1 MNKLKNQ
8 LKRQSKNQPGFT
20 LAELLVVVA
29 IIGILVAISIPVF
42 TSQRKKAIIAANK
55 ANIRAARA
63 AVVAALYDDTSKLDM
78 TTVKNDIDISY
89 FVYDVKSGTI
99 ETGVSGKGFNSATY
113 TYDGKTQNFNAWGRY
128 FSEQAKT
135 KVCDK
140 IIIYVGNAKDM
151 TERNSAMIQTAP
163 YYTDADEIGYTS
175 GNSNPFG
182 PGSGSS
188 SAS

>member
-1 MNKLKNQ
+1 MKFKKSGSNQ
-8 LKRQSKNQPGFT
+8 SGFT

-63 AVVAALYDDTSKLDM
+63 VVVAALYDDTSKLDM
-78 TTVKNDIDISY
+78 TTVKNDTDISY

-140 IIIYVGNAKDM
+140 IIIYVGNAKDI

-163 YYTDADEIGYTS
+163 YYTDADEIGYK
-175 GNSNPFG
+175 GNNPFG
-182 PGSGSS
+182 PNAGSS

>member
-1 MNKLKNQ
+1 MREKLSKLNK
-8 LKRQSKNQPGFT
+8 SGFT

-29 IIGILVAISIPVF
+29 IIGILVAVSIPIF
-42 TSQRKKAIIAANK
+42 TAQRRKAIIAANK

-63 AVVAALYDDTSKLDM
+63 AVVAALYDDISKLDM
-78 TTVKNDIDISY
+78 TTIKNDTDVSY
-89 FVYDVKSGTI
+89 FVYDVKSGAI
-99 ETGVSGKGFNSATY
+99 ETGASGKGFNNATY

-128 FSEQAKT
+128 FSDQAKT

-163 YYTDADEIGYTS
+163 YYTDADEIGYKGS
-175 GNSNPFG
+175 NSNPFG
-182 PGSGSS
+182 PNAGSS

>member
-1 MNKLKNQ
+1 MKCK
-8 LKRQSKNQPGFT
+8 KSGASKSGFT

-29 IIGILVAISIPVF
+29 IIAILVAISIPVF
-42 TSQRKKAIIAANK
+42 TSQRQKAIIAANK

-63 AVVAALYDDTSKLDM
+63 AVVATLYDDTSKLDM
-78 TTVKNDIDISY
+78 TTVKNDTDISY
-89 FVYDVKSGTI
+89 FVYDVKSGTV
-99 ETGVSGKGFNSATY
+99 EASVSGKGFNGATY

-128 FSEQAKT
+128 FSEQAKM

-140 IIIYVGNAKDM
+140 IIVYVGNAKDM

-163 YYTDADEIGYTS
+163 YYTDADEIGYKGS
-175 GNSNPFG
+175 NSNPFG
-182 PGSGSS
+182 PSAGSS